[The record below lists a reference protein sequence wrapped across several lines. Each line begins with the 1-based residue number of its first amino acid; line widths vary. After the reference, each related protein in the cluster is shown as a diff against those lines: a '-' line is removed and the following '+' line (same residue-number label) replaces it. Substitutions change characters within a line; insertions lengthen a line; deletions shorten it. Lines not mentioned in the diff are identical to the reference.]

1 MITATARGAIVVLGA
16 LALAACH
23 SSRPAVAPT
32 PATASASDTATRT
45 VASDS
50 TGDTSKVAA
59 PAVTGE
65 ALQIFGDTS
74 AQQVPAMTPDSAV
87 AAADSA
93 PEWDIDVHS
102 FETRTRVAYFVDR
115 FQNGAHQRFG
125 DMLARG
131 GRYEKM
137 IRAKL
142 KAAGLPQ
149 DMTYLALI
157 ESGYDPHAYSS
168 AAAVGLWQLM
178 ASTARGTG
186 LRVDWWVDERRD
198 PVRSTDAAIKFL
210 GWLNEQFGSLYL
222 AAAAYDGGPG
232 RVARGL
238 SRYAD
243 ELEGQSGDEAFFA
256 LAQKDYLRAETRD
269 YVPKLIAAALIAKD
283 PKRYG
288 FDITYDSEYD
298 YDSVRVGPAT
308 PLAAVAKAAHTT
320 TASILDL
327 NPDILRGM
335 TPPRDSFTVR
345 IPLGTVGVFDSSY
358 AVLPASER
366 TAYKRAES
374 RRGDTMVRLA
384 QRAGVSVKQLEWYN
398 PKLKSNRHGRVATG
412 ETVLFPAATVVAA
425 ARDVPDPS
433 IERYGSSGRSM
444 THVVRKGESLGLIAK
459 HYHTT
464 VKSLM
469 RLNGLRKS
477 IIFPGEVLLVKG
489 SSRRTSHKST
499 VRAAHSTTSR
509 EKVAQSGNRS
519 Q

>member
-1 MITATARGAIVVLGA
+1 R
-16 LALAACH
+16 
-23 SSRPAVAPT
+23 
-32 PATASASDTATRT
+32 
-45 VASDS
+45 
-50 TGDTSKVAA
+50 
-59 PAVTGE
+59 
-65 ALQIFGDTS
+65 LQND
-74 AQQVPAMTPDSAV
+74 
-87 AAADSA
+87 
-93 PEWDIDVHS
+93 
-102 FETRTRVAYFVDR
+102 
-115 FQNGAHQRFG
+115 AHDRFG

-142 KAAGLPQ
+142 KTAGLPQ
-149 DMTYLALI
+149 DLTYLALI

-243 ELEGQSGDEAFFA
+243 ELEGQTGDEAFFA
-256 LAQKDYLRAETRD
+256 LAEKDYLRAETRD
-269 YVPKLIAAALIAKD
+269 YVPRLIAAALIAKD

-288 FDITYDSEYD
+288 FQITYDSAYV

-308 PLAAVAKAAHTT
+308 PLAAVAQATHTT
-320 TASILDL
+320 TADIRDL
-327 NPDILRGM
+327 NPQILRGM

-345 IPLGTVGVFDSSY
+345 VPVGAAAGFDSSF
-358 AVLPASER
+358 AALPVSYR
-366 TAYKRAES
+366 TAYKRSVS
-374 RRGDTMVRLA
+374 RKGDTMVRLA
-384 QRAGVSVKQLEWYN
+384 RRAGVSLKQLEWYN
-398 PKLKSNRHGRVATG
+398 PKLKSNRHGRVAQG
-412 ETVLFPAATVVAA
+412 ETVLFPASAVVAA

-433 IERYGSSGRSM
+433 IERYGSSGRSA

-464 VKSLM
+464 V
-469 RLNGLRKS
+469 
-477 IIFPGEVLLVKG
+477 
-489 SSRRTSHKST
+489 
-499 VRAAHSTTSR
+499 
-509 EKVAQSGNRS
+509 
-519 Q
+519 

>member
-1 MITATARGAIVVLGA
+1 MVVLGA
-16 LALAACH
+16 LVLAACH
-23 SSRPAVAPT
+23 SSHPAVAPT
-32 PATASASDTATRT
+32 PATASASDTAMRSAVT
-45 VASDS
+45 DS

-74 AQQVPAMTPDSAV
+74 AQQVPAMTADSA

-256 LAQKDYLRAETRD
+256 LAEKDYLRAETRD

-283 PKRYG
+283 PRRYG
-288 FDITYDSEYD
+288 FDIRYDSEYV

-308 PLAAVAKAAHTT
+308 PLAAVAKAAHAT

-335 TPPRDSFTVR
+335 TPPHDSFTVR
-345 IPLGTVGVFDSSY
+345 IPLGTVGAFDSSF
-358 AVLPASER
+358 ATLPAGER

-398 PKLKSNRHGRVATG
+398 PKLKSSRHGRVATG

-459 HYHTT
+459 HYRTT

-489 SSRRTSHKST
+489 SSRRPSHKST
-499 VRAAHSTTSR
+499 VRAAHSTASR

>member
-1 MITATARGAIVVLGA
+1 MIKTRARAAAAVLA
-16 LALAACH
+16 AFSLAACH
-23 SSRPAVAPT
+23 SGRPSVAPT
-32 PATASASDTATRT
+32 PATASASDTSARS

-50 TGDTSKVAA
+50 TGDTTKVPA

-65 ALQIFGDTS
+65 ALQLFGDT
-74 AQQVPAMTPDSAV
+74 AVQPVPATTTDSALP
-87 AAADSA
+87 DSA

-115 FQNGAHQRFG
+115 FQNAGHQHFG
-125 DMLARG
+125 EMLARG

-178 ASTARGTG
+178 SSTARGTG

-243 ELEGQSGDEAFFA
+243 ELEGQTGDEAFFA
-256 LAQKDYLRAETRD
+256 LAEKDYLRAETRD
-269 YVPKLIAAALIAKD
+269 YVPRLIAAALIAKD

-288 FDITYDSEYD
+288 FQITYDSAYV

-308 PLAAVAKAAHTT
+308 PLAAVAQAAHTT
-320 TASILDL
+320 TADIRDL
-327 NPDILRGM
+327 NPQILRGM

-345 IPLGTVGVFDSSY
+345 VPVGAAAGFDSSF
-358 AVLPASER
+358 AALPVSYR
-366 TAYKRAES
+366 TAYKRSVS
-374 RRGDTMVRLA
+374 RKGDTMVRLA
-384 QRAGVSVKQLEWYN
+384 RRAGVSLKQLEWYN
-398 PKLKSNRHGRVATG
+398 PKLKSNRHGRVAQG
-412 ETVLFPAATVVAA
+412 ETVLFPASAVVAA

-433 IERYGSSGRSM
+433 IERYGSSGRSA

-464 VKSLM
+464 VTSIM

-489 SSRRTSHKST
+489 SSRRPAHRSSA
-499 VRAAHSTTSR
+499 RASHSTASR
-509 EKVAQSGNRS
+509 EKVAESGS
-519 Q
+519 H

>member
-1 MITATARGAIVVLGA
+1 M
-16 LALAACH
+16 
-23 SSRPAVAPT
+23 
-32 PATASASDTATRT
+32 
-45 VASDS
+45 
-50 TGDTSKVAA
+50 AA

-65 ALQIFGDTS
+65 AQQIFGDTS

-87 AAADSA
+87 AATDSS

-186 LRVDWWVDERRD
+186 LRVDWWIDERRD

-256 LAQKDYLRAETRD
+256 LAEKDYLRAETRD

-288 FDITYDSEYD
+288 FDIAYDSEYV

-308 PLAAVAKAAHTT
+308 PLAAVAKGAHTT

-335 TPPRDSFTVR
+335 TPPHDSFTVR
-345 IPLGTVGVFDSSY
+345 IPLGTADIFDSSF
-358 AVLPASER
+358 ASLPVGER

-384 QRAGVSVKQLEWYN
+384 ERAGVSVKQLEWYN

-412 ETVLFPAATVVAA
+412 ETVLFPAAAVVAA

-433 IERYGSSGRSM
+433 IERYGSAGRSM

-469 RLNGLRKS
+469 RLNALRKS

-489 SSRRTSHKST
+489 SSRRPSHKSS
-499 VRAAHSTTSR
+499 VRAAHSAASR
-509 EKVAQSGNRS
+509 DKVAQSGSRS

>member
-1 MITATARGAIVVLGA
+1 MVSLAA

-23 SSRPAVAPT
+23 SARPAVAPS
-32 PATASASDTATRT
+32 PATASASDISRA

-50 TGDTSKVAA
+50 SGDTSKVAA

-74 AQQVPAMTPDSAV
+74 VQPIPAIAPDSTV
-87 AAADSA
+87 AQTDSEPA
-93 PEWDIDVHS
+93 WDIDVHS

-115 FQNGAHQRFG
+115 FQNGAHQTFG
-125 DMLARG
+125 GMLARG

-137 IRAKL
+137 IRSKL

-210 GWLNEQFGSLYL
+210 GWLNDQFGSLYL

-243 ELEGQSGDEAFFA
+243 ELEGQTKDEAFFA
-256 LAQKDYLRAETRD
+256 LAEKDYLRAETRD
-269 YVPKLIAAALIAKD
+269 YVPRLIAAALIAKD

-288 FDITYDSEYD
+288 FDITYDSAFV
-298 YDSVRVGPAT
+298 YDSARVGPTT
-308 PLAAVAKAAHTT
+308 PLAAVAEAAHSTI
-320 TASILDL
+320 ASIRDL
-327 NPDILRGM
+327 NPEILRGM

-345 IPLGTVGVFDSSY
+345 VPLGTVAGFDSSF
-358 AVLPASER
+358 ASLPAADR
-366 TAYKRAES
+366 TAYKRTVS
-374 RRGDTMVRLA
+374 RHGDTMVRLA
-384 QRAGVSVKQLEWYN
+384 QRAGISVKQLEWYN
-398 PKLKSNRHGRVATG
+398 PKLKANRHGRVAIG
-412 ETVLFPAATVVAA
+412 ETVLFPAAAVVAA

-459 HYHTT
+459 HYHTS

-469 RLNGLRKS
+469 RLNGMRKS

-489 SSRRTSHKST
+489 SGRRPAHRSS
-499 VRAAHSTTSR
+499 VRASHGTASR
-509 EKVAQSGNRS
+509 EKVAASGNRS
-519 Q
+519 L